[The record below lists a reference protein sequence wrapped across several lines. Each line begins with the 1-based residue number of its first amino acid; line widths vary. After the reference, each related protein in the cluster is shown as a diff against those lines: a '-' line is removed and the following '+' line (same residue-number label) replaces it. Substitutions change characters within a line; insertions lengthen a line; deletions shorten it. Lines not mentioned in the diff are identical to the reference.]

1 MKRFTGYI
9 KTSLLL
15 AALTAFLVSIGWLLG
30 GSTGLVMALIF
41 AIGINGGMYWF
52 SDSIVLKMAQ
62 ATPMDRSHHKD
73 IYEMTADMS
82 KQMSIPMPQL
92 YISHDQT
99 PNAFATGRSPGKG
112 IVCVTEGLL
121 SRLKPNEVKAV
132 IAHELAHIK
141 NYDTLISTIAAVFS
155 GAIASV
161 IEMTFWSHL
170 FGGSNEEEENPMGAV
185 GGIAMLIIAPII
197 ATVIQMAISRSREYE
212 ADATAARL
220 TGMPMDLASAL
231 LTIEHSIH
239 MNPYSQEPRPA
250 VAALCIQNP
259 LRNEGIFQLFSTH
272 PSTKSRVHRLQ
283 NIAAE
288 LGINNMQKNHTSHFA
303 T

>member
-15 AALTAFLVSIGWLLG
+15 AALTAFLASIGWLLG
-30 GSTGLVMALIF
+30 GSTGLALAILF
-41 AIGINGGMYWF
+41 AIVINGGMYWF
-52 SDSIVLKMAQ
+52 SDSVVLKMAQ
-62 ATPMDRSHHKD
+62 ATPMDTTAHKD
-73 IYEMTADMS
+73 IYTITETMS
-82 KQMSIPMPQL
+82 KQMGIPVPRL
-92 YISHDQT
+92 YISQDPT
-99 PNAFATGRSPGKG
+99 PNAFATGRSPSKG
-112 IVCVTEGLL
+112 VVCVTEGLL
-121 SRLKPNEVKAV
+121 KYLKPHEVQAV

-141 NYDTLISTIAAVFS
+141 NYDTLISTVAAVFS

-161 IEMTFWSHL
+161 IEMTFWSNL
-170 FGGSNEEEENPMGAV
+170 FGSGSNEEEESPLGAV

-250 VAALCIQNP
+250 IAALSIQNP
-259 LRNEGIFQLFSTH
+259 LRNEGIAQLFSTH
-272 PSTKSRVHRLQ
+272 PSTKSRVHKLHQ
-283 NIAAE
+283 IAEE
-288 LGINNMQKNHTSHFA
+288 LGSTKNYKEKI
-303 T
+303 